1 MSEIEEFLRRAAQR
15 RANRPTPD
23 IEIIE
28 PVQPVEVEIV
38 EAEPVMEG
46 VAQHVS
52 RHMAPA
58 GFDQR
63 TSGFAQAVGQ
73 ADEKV
78 EQHLAS
84 VFDHQVGQLDKSEG
98 FVGDTP
104 IVEGTNQVE
113 SAAANFARQ
122 LSNPQ
127 SIRHA
132 ILMAEIL
139 QRPEHRW

>member
-15 RANRPTPD
+15 RVNRPTPD

-28 PVQPVEVEIV
+28 PVQPVEVV
-38 EAEPVMEG
+38 DAEPVVEG

-63 TSGFAQAVGQ
+63 TSQFAQAVGQ

-84 VFDHQVGQLDKSEG
+84 VFDHEVGQLDKSDG

-104 IVEGTNQVE
+104 IAEGTAQVE
-113 SAAANFARQ
+113 LDVGSVAEL

-127 SIRHA
+127 SLRHA
-132 ILMAEIL
+132 VLMAEIL
-139 QRPEHRW
+139 QRPDHRW